1 MPMVA
6 LVVDDDDLILRVVA
20 QILKRAGFDVLPAA
34 SVPDARLA
42 VERSVQP
49 VDIVITDIQMPGE
62 SGFALADELASR
74 RPHVPV
80 LFMSGGYAED
90 DPAVQAH
97 LRPGRAFL
105 EKPFTERSLMAKLA
119 TLTQPPAPRLAHG
132 AAS

>member
-1 MPMVA
+1 MVA
-6 LVVDDDDLILRVVA
+6 LVVDDDELVLRVVA
-20 QILKRAGFDVLPAA
+20 QILERAGFDVLPAA

-42 VERSVQP
+42 VERAAQP
-49 VDIVITDIQMPGE
+49 LHIVITDIQMPGE

-90 DPAVQAH
+90 DPGVQAH

-119 TLTQPPAPRLAHG
+119 GLTRPSGTGFARG
-132 AAS
+132 C